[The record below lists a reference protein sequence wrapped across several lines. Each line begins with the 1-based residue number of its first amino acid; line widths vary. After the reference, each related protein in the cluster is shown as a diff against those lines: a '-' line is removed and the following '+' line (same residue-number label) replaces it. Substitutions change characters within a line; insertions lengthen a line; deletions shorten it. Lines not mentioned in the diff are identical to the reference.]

1 MENPGILSVV
11 DLEDDEF
18 KVFLD
23 YLYALKDSEHYDV
36 LYSMYGKEGLLKFLD
51 VFSGD
56 SVKVPKR
63 SYLNKI
69 IKKIKIY
76 MYCLERDFSD
86 ESIRMASKIFDKR
99 KSSVQRAI
107 DKIERV
113 LDKKDMGDKYRKL
126 KEERENEFSRT

>member
-1 MENPGILSVV
+1 MENPGILSIV
-11 DLEDDEF
+11 DIEEDEF
-18 KVFLD
+18 EIFLD
-23 YLYALKDSEHYDV
+23 YLYALKDTEHFDAI
-36 LYSMYGKEGLLKFLD
+36 YSMYGKEGLLKFLD

-63 SYLNKI
+63 TYLNKI

-76 MYCLERDFSD
+76 MYCLERDFSE
-86 ESIRMASKIFDKR
+86 ESIRMASKLFDKR

-113 LDKKDMGDKYRKL
+113 LDKKDMGDKYRKR
-126 KEERENEFSRT
+126 KSGEEEE